1 MIKERYGRAGSSFQM
16 IQPVLK
22 WSYKFISI
30 FTNFALFEYRRGDPY
45 MNANKNFVSLTRNKD
60 RV

>member
-1 MIKERYGRAGSSFQM
+1 M
-16 IQPVLK
+16 IQLVLK
-22 WSYKFISI
+22 WSYKFILI
-30 FTNFALFEYRRGDPY
+30 FPNFLKVLELFEYRRGDPY